1 MNDVA
6 SSALYLESE
15 DPVPILDTTPYQLR
29 DLGKLLQLSE
39 LITHPPDGWLEMSMP
54 RLCSII
60 TLKREREEENLLTR
74 FQRRFREALPGLA
87 PGTFPVA
94 CIASLQLLLAPA
106 PNPPPAHGWL
116 DVAQLLSRCELL
128 ENCELFQG
136 QSLPFTLTCFSD
148 RPGNPASPRWGPN
161 LTPTQPPPSGRAAGE
176 ERAAHPLPGRPQPAP
191 CPLRPAR
198 PVLGRPGAPPPGS
211 ALWPPA
217 GLAAAPTARRPR
229 RLTRPPTCVERSEA
243 QPVAAPALATGGC
256 LTSEAAG
263 GRNPSPAATTH
274 ICIIRSPPLLSDS
287 GLEMR
292 VGLPSEASS
301 CRWSARGPQD
311 GPERRRSGP
320 AHVVRVQLFFL
331 FSETGLST
339 FLPRVGYL
347 QGC

>member
-1 MNDVA
+1 
-6 SSALYLESE
+6 
-15 DPVPILDTTPYQLR
+15 
-29 DLGKLLQLSE
+29 
-39 LITHPPDGWLEMSMP
+39 MSMP
-54 RLCSII
+54 RLCSIL
-60 TLKREREEENLLTR
+60 TLKREREGERGNLLTR

-136 QSLPFTLTCFSD
+136 QSLPFTLTWFSD
-148 RPGNPASPRWGPN
+148 RPGNPASPRWGSN

-274 ICIIRSPPLLSDS
+274 ICIIRSPPHPFFQTQGWRCES
-287 GLEMR
+287 GS
-292 VGLPSEASS
+292 P
-301 CRWSARGPQD
+301 P
-311 GPERRRSGP
+311 RRRLAGGQ
-320 AHVVRVQLFFL
+320 RGGRR
-331 FSETGLST
+331 TGRSAGGAGRRT
-339 FLPRVGYL
+339 W
-347 QGC
+347 

>member
-1 MNDVA
+1 
-6 SSALYLESE
+6 
-15 DPVPILDTTPYQLR
+15 
-29 DLGKLLQLSE
+29 
-39 LITHPPDGWLEMSMP
+39 MSMP

-60 TLKREREEENLLTR
+60 TLKREREGERGNLLTR

-136 QSLPFTLTCFSD
+136 QSLPFTLTWFSD
-148 RPGNPASPRWGPN
+148 RPGNPASPRWGSN

-274 ICIIRSPPLLSDS
+274 ICIIRSPPTPSFRLRAGDASRAPLR
-287 GLEMR
+287 G
-292 VGLPSEASS
+292 VVLPVVSAGAAGRAGAQAERAG
-301 CRWSARGPQD
+301 ARGKSAAFFSFFRNGTFHLFAEGGVPT
-311 GPERRRSGP
+311 
-320 AHVVRVQLFFL
+320 RVLILLRFPSFL
-331 FSETGLST
+331 L
-339 FLPRVGYL
+339 
-347 QGC
+347 